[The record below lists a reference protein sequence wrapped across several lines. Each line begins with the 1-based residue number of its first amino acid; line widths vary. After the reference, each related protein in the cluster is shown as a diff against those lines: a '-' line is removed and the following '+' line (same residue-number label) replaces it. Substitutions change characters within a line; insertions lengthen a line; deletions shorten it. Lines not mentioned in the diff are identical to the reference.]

1 MAVRSPTIA
10 FVGRVLFA
18 FLFIS
23 SGFQK
28 LTSFNLQN
36 GGPVMGGM
44 APKMDNFL
52 KSLDHV
58 ACVQLP
64 IHQGYYIYML
74 AFAIFLEL
82 AGGLLLIFNSTLGA
96 FLLSCFMVAVTPVMH
111 NFWDEKENSQGRLN
125 ETINF
130 FKNVAIL
137 GALLFYI
144 GGKPRSVKQH
154 LE

>member
-36 GGPVMGGM
+36 GGPVMSGM
-44 APKMDNFL
+44 APKMDNFI
-52 KSLDHV
+52 KTLDRV
-58 ACVQLP
+58 AGVQLP
-64 IHQGYYIYML
+64 ISQGYYVYML

-82 AGGLLLIFNSTLGA
+82 AGGLLLIFNNTLGA
-96 FLLSCFMVAVTPVMH
+96 LLLTCFMLAVTPVMH

-130 FKNVAIL
+130 FKNVAII
-137 GALLFYI
+137 GSLLFYI
-144 GGKPRSVKQH
+144 GGKPRQIKQH